1 MPQVHE
7 AIDGHRCAS
16 GHAPGRP
23 ETSVDPT
30 AGAARYGHRLLLS
43 LTWRRPMKAVDSHL
57 LTLLKASSQ
66 FIVPI
71 YQRLYSWQEAECA
84 QLWSDIIRAG
94 STSALGSHFTGSIV
108 YVAKDQ
114 ATNTSAEPDLIIDGQ
129 QRVTTVT
136 LILAALAARLG
147 MLPEGQREPWDGF
160 SPKKIRNRYL
170 LNDDEEGERQFKLIL
185 SQSDKQAL
193 IAILQGVEPPR
204 DMVTRVTEN
213 YSFFE
218 RKLDEPGLDL
228 SVVCRGLDKLVV
240 VDVELQRGVDNPQLV
255 FEAMNSTGKKLSQ
268 ADLIRNYVLMDLPPK
283 QQEKVYS
290 AYWRPMELEFAGAQ
304 ESQFDEFVRHYL
316 TIKSGEIPRLDD
328 IYDAFKDHAAAFTKA
343 DETIESLVI
352 ELRQYARR
360 YCAMALGKETD
371 PRLQRAFKDLDQIK
385 ADVVYPFLLE
395 VYTDYELGTLTRD
408 AVLQIVDLV
417 TSYIFR
423 RAVCR
428 IPTNS
433 LNKTFASFTSAVR
446 KDRYLDSVKA
456 NFLSFKSYRRFPTD
470 SEFVAD
476 LKANDLYNFRRRSYF
491 LRMLEN
497 YGRKEHVTIE
507 DYTIEH
513 IMPQNEN
520 LSVEWQAALGGDWQD
535 VQAKYLHTLGNLTLT
550 GYNSEYSDHSFTKK
564 RDIEGGFK
572 DSPLR
577 LNRGLGQLETW
588 NAVEIQDR
596 GARLASE
603 ALEIWSRPELPAET
617 LAEFEG
623 KRAESD
629 FTIEDHPYLLP
640 QPRRALFEHFSAE
653 VLALDPG
660 ITRHFLKLYV
670 AFKAETN
677 FVDVVPQKA
686 RPRLSLNIPSE
697 ALHDERNLAWDV
709 SGKGH
714 WGNGP
719 TEVGLD
725 EDSDLGY
732 IVGLI
737 RQAYEFQMGGE

>member
-1 MPQVHE
+1 
-7 AIDGHRCAS
+7 
-16 GHAPGRP
+16 
-23 ETSVDPT
+23 
-30 AGAARYGHRLLLS
+30 
-43 LTWRRPMKAVDSHL
+43 MKAVHAHL
-57 LTLLKASSQ
+57 LTLLKKSNQ
-66 FIVPI
+66 FVVPI

-84 QLWSDIIRAG
+84 QLWADIIRAG
-94 STSALGSHFTGSIV
+94 STPDLRSHFTGSIV

-136 LILAALAARLG
+136 LILAALAAHLDT
-147 MLPEGQREPWDGF
+147 LPEQDREPRDGF
-160 SPKKIRNRYL
+160 SPKKIRNRFL
-170 LNDDEEGERQFKLIL
+170 LNDDEDGERQFKLIL
-185 SQSDKQAL
+185 SQSDKAAL
-193 IAILQGVEPPR
+193 IAILQGAEPAA
-204 DMVTRVTEN
+204 DTVTRITEN
-213 YSFFE
+213 YEYFQ
-218 RKLDEPGLDL
+218 RKLADPKADL
-228 SVVCRGLDKLVV
+228 AVVSKGLDKLVV
-240 VDVELQRGVDNPQLV
+240 VDVELERGVDNPQLV

-283 QQEKVYS
+283 QQEKLYS
-290 AYWRPMELEFAGAQ
+290 AYWRPMELEFAGAG
-304 ESQFDEFVRHYL
+304 EGQFDEFVRHYL
-316 TIKSGEIPRLDD
+316 TIKSGEIPRLDG
-328 IYDAFKDHAAAFTKA
+328 IYDAFKDHATAFTKA

-352 ELRQYARR
+352 ELRQYAKR
-360 YCAMALGKETD
+360 YVAMALGKETD
-371 PRLQRAFKDLDQIK
+371 AKLLRAFKDLDQIK

-395 VYTDYELGTLTRD
+395 VYTDYDLGILTSD
-408 AVLQIVDLV
+408 DVLDIVDLV

-433 LNKTFASFTSAVR
+433 LNKTFAGFSASVR

-456 NFLSFKSYRRFPTD
+456 QFLSMKSYRRFPSD
-470 SEFVAD
+470 SEFEAG

-497 YGRKEHVTIE
+497 CGRKEHVTVE

-513 IMPQNEN
+513 ILPQNEN
-520 LSVEWQAALGGDWQD
+520 LSADWRNALGEDWQE

-550 GYNSEYSDHSFTKK
+550 GYNSEYSDHPFAKK
-564 RDIEGGFK
+564 RDMEGGFR

-577 LNRGLGQLETW
+577 LNKGLGQLETW
-588 NAVEIQDR
+588 NADEIEER
-596 GARLASE
+596 AARLASD
-603 ALEIWSRPELPAET
+603 ALKIWTRPVLAEET

-623 KRAESD
+623 KRTESD
-629 FTIEDHPYLLP
+629 FTIEDHPHLLP
-640 QPRRALFEHFSAE
+640 QPRKALFDKFSAE

-660 ITRHFLKLYV
+660 ITRQFLKLYV

-686 RPRLSLNIPSE
+686 RLRLSLNIPIE

-725 EDSDLGY
+725 EDSDFSYILGL
-732 IVGLI
+732 V
-737 RQAYEFQMGGE
+737 RQALEFQMGEE

>member
-1 MPQVHE
+1 
-7 AIDGHRCAS
+7 
-16 GHAPGRP
+16 
-23 ETSVDPT
+23 
-30 AGAARYGHRLLLS
+30 
-43 LTWRRPMKAVDSHL
+43 MKAVDSHL

-84 QLWSDIIRAG
+84 QLWADIMRAG
-94 STSALGSHFTGSIV
+94 SSSALGSHFTGSIV

-136 LILAALAARLG
+136 LILAALAARLET
-147 MLPEGQREPWDGF
+147 LPDDQREPWDGF
-160 SPKKIRNRYL
+160 SPRKIRNRYL

-185 SQSDKQAL
+185 SQSDRQAL
-193 IAILQGVEPPR
+193 IAILQGVEPAG
-204 DMVTRVTEN
+204 DMATRVIEN
-213 YSFFE
+213 YAYFR
-218 RKLDEPGLDL
+218 RKFDDPKLDL

-240 VDVELQRGVDNPQLV
+240 VDVKLERGVDNPQLV

-283 QQEKVYS
+283 QQEKVYT
-290 AYWRPMELEFAGAQ
+290 AYWRPMELEFSGAE
-304 ESQFDEFVRHYL
+304 ESQFDEYVRHYL
-316 TIKSGEIPRLDD
+316 TLKTGEIPRLDG
-328 IYDAFKDHAAAFTKA
+328 IYDAFKEHATAFTNA
-343 DETIESLVI
+343 DETIEALVI
-352 ELRQYARR
+352 ELRHYARR

-371 PRLQRAFKDLDQIK
+371 PTLRRAFKDLDQIK
-385 ADVVYPFLLE
+385 ADVVYPFLLD
-395 VYTDYELGTLTRD
+395 VYTDYELGTLPRD
-408 AVLQIVDLV
+408 GVLQILDLV

-433 LNKTFASFTSAVR
+433 LNKTFAGFSAAVR
-446 KDRYLDSVKA
+446 YLESVKA
-456 NFLSFKSYRRFPTD
+456 HFLSLKSYRKFPTD
-470 SEFVAD
+470 AEFISG
-476 LKANDLYNFRRRSYF
+476 LTSSDLYNFRRRSYF
-491 LRMLEN
+491 FRMLEN

-520 LSVEWQAALGGDWQD
+520 LSDEWRTALGDDWQD
-535 VQAKYLHTLGNLTLT
+535 VQQKYLHTLGNLTLT
-550 GYNSEYSDHSFTKK
+550 GYNSEYSDHAFAKK
-564 RDIEGGFK
+564 RDMEGGFK

-577 LNRGLGQLETW
+577 LNKGLGQLEVW
-588 NAVEIQDR
+588 NVSEIQER
-596 GARLASE
+596 AARLAE
-603 ALEIWSRPELPAET
+603 DALKIWSLPELPAET
-617 LAEFEG
+617 ITEFEG

-629 FTIEDHPYLLP
+629 FSIEDHPYLLR
-640 QPRRALFEHFSAE
+640 QPRRALFEKFSAE

-660 ITRHFLKLYV
+660 IAQQFLKLYV

-686 RPRLSLNIPSE
+686 RLRLSLNIPIE
-697 ALHDERNLAWDV
+697 ALRDERGLAWDV
-709 SGKGH
+709 SSKGH

-725 EDSDLGY
+725 EDTDIVY
-732 IVGLI
+732 IIGLV
-737 RQAYEFQMGGE
+737 RQAFEFQMGGE

>member
-1 MPQVHE
+1 V
-7 AIDGHRCAS
+7 
-16 GHAPGRP
+16 
-23 ETSVDPT
+23 
-30 AGAARYGHRLLLS
+30 
-43 LTWRRPMKAVDSHL
+43 KAVDSHL
-57 LTLLKASSQ
+57 LTLLKASNQ

-84 QLWSDIIRAG
+84 QLWNDIIRAG
-94 STSALGSHFTGSIV
+94 SMPKLGSHFTGSIV

-136 LILAALAARLG
+136 LILAALAERLEK
-147 MLPEGQREPWDGF
+147 LPKDQQEPWDGF
-160 SPKKIRNRYL
+160 SPRKIRNRYL
-170 LNDDEEGERQFKLIL
+170 LNDDEDGERQFKLIL

-193 IAILQGVEPPR
+193 IAILQGAEPAS
-204 DMVTRVTEN
+204 DSVTRVIDN
-213 YSFFE
+213 YAYL
-218 RKLDEPGLDL
+218 RQKLDDPNLDL

-240 VDVELQRGVDNPQLV
+240 VDVKLERGVDNPQLV

-283 QQEKVYS
+283 QQEKLYA
-290 AYWRPMELEFAGAQ
+290 AYWRPMELEFAGAE
-304 ESQFDEFVRHYL
+304 ESQFDQFVRHYL
-316 TIKSGEIPRLDD
+316 TVKTGDIPRLDD
-328 IYDAFKDHAAAFTKA
+328 IYDAFKDHAAAFTDA

-360 YCAMALGKETD
+360 YCAMALGKEKD
-371 PRLQRAFKDLDQIK
+371 PKLRRAFKDLDQIK

-395 VYTDYELGTLTRD
+395 VYTDYELATLSRD
-408 AVLQIVDLV
+408 DVLQVVDLV
-417 TSYIFR
+417 ISYIFR

-433 LNKTFASFTSAVR
+433 LNKTFAGFSSAVR

-456 NFLSFKSYRRFPTD
+456 HFLGLKSYRRFPTD
-470 SEFVAD
+470 SEFRSS
-476 LKANDLYNFRRRSYF
+476 LTSNDLYNFRRRSYF
-491 LRMLEN
+491 LRKLEN
-497 YGRKEHVTIE
+497 HGRKEYVTVE

-520 LSVEWQAALGGDWQD
+520 LSPEWQAALGDDWQD
-535 VQAKYLHTLGNLTLT
+535 VQVKYLHTLGNLTLT
-550 GYNSEYSDHSFTKK
+550 GYNSEYSDHPFTNK

-577 LNRGLGQLETW
+577 LNKGLGQLDTW
-588 NAVEIQDR
+588 NADQIQKR
-596 GARLASE
+596 AARLADD
-603 ALEIWSRPELPAET
+603 ALQIWTMPHLPPELLRE
-617 LAEFEG
+617 LGE
-623 KRAESD
+623 KRVESD
-629 FTIEDHPYLLP
+629 FSIEDHPHLLP
-640 QPRRALFEHFSAE
+640 QPRRALFEKFSAE

-660 ITRHFLKLYV
+660 ITRQFLKLYI

-686 RPRLSLNIPSE
+686 RMRLTLNIPLE
-697 ALHDERNLAWDV
+697 ALHDERGLAWDV
-709 SGKGH
+709 SDKGH

-719 TEVGLD
+719 TEVALD
-725 EDSDLGY
+725 ENSDLGY
-732 IVGLI
+732 IIGLV
-737 RQAYEFQMGGE
+737 RQAFEFQMGGE

>member
-1 MPQVHE
+1 
-7 AIDGHRCAS
+7 
-16 GHAPGRP
+16 
-23 ETSVDPT
+23 
-30 AGAARYGHRLLLS
+30 
-43 LTWRRPMKAVDSHL
+43 MKAVHAHL
-57 LTLLKASSQ
+57 LTLLKKSNQ
-66 FIVPI
+66 FVVPI

-84 QLWSDIIRAG
+84 QLWADIIRAG
-94 STSALGSHFTGSIV
+94 STPDLRSHFTGSIV

-136 LILAALAARLG
+136 LILAALAAHLDT
-147 MLPEGQREPWDGF
+147 LPEQDREPRDGF
-160 SPKKIRNRYL
+160 SPKKIRNRFL
-170 LNDDEEGERQFKLIL
+170 LNDDEDGERQFKLIL
-185 SQSDKQAL
+185 SQSDKAAL
-193 IAILQGVEPPR
+193 IAILQGAEPAA
-204 DMVTRVTEN
+204 DTVTRITEN
-213 YSFFE
+213 YEYFQ
-218 RKLDEPGLDL
+218 RKLADPKADL
-228 SVVCRGLDKLVV
+228 AVVSKGLDKLVV
-240 VDVELQRGVDNPQLV
+240 VDVELERGVDNPQLV

-283 QQEKVYS
+283 QQEKLYS
-290 AYWRPMELEFAGAQ
+290 AYWRPMELEFAGAG
-304 ESQFDEFVRHYL
+304 EGQFDEFVRHYL
-316 TIKSGEIPRLDD
+316 TIKSGEIPRLDG
-328 IYDAFKDHAAAFTKA
+328 IYDAFKDHATAFTKA

-352 ELRQYARR
+352 ELRQYAKR
-360 YCAMALGKETD
+360 YVAMALGKETD
-371 PRLQRAFKDLDQIK
+371 AKLLRAFKDLDQIK

-395 VYTDYELGTLTRD
+395 VYTDYDLGILTSD
-408 AVLQIVDLV
+408 DVLDIVDLV

-433 LNKTFASFTSAVR
+433 LNKTFAGFSASVR

-456 NFLSFKSYRRFPTD
+456 QFLSMKSYRRFPSD
-470 SEFVAD
+470 SEFEAG

-497 YGRKEHVTIE
+497 YGRKEHVTVE

-513 IMPQNEN
+513 ILPQNEN
-520 LSVEWQAALGGDWQD
+520 LSADWRNALGEDWQE

-550 GYNSEYSDHSFTKK
+550 GYNSEYSDHPFAKK
-564 RDIEGGFK
+564 RDMEGGFR

-577 LNRGLGQLETW
+577 LNKGLGQLETW
-588 NAVEIQDR
+588 NADEIEER
-596 GARLASE
+596 AARLASD
-603 ALEIWSRPELPAET
+603 ALKIWTRPVLAEET

-623 KRAESD
+623 KRTESD
-629 FTIEDHPYLLP
+629 FTIEDHPHLLP
-640 QPRRALFEHFSAE
+640 QPRKALFDKFSAE

-660 ITRHFLKLYV
+660 ITRQFLKLYV

-686 RPRLSLNIPSE
+686 RLRLSLNIPIE

-725 EDSDLGY
+725 EDSDFSYILGL
-732 IVGLI
+732 V
-737 RQAYEFQMGGE
+737 RQALEFQMGEE